1 MIFSATCGLYK
12 RHEYVTIDVQLYI
25 SSSKGSIPA
34 NQKAQYDASV
44 KRILASKCILSRIL
58 VGTVPEFQNYSYEE
72 AENAIIES
80 PVISGQ
86 RMRPDDRNRTEAV
99 QGLNTES
106 NLPGEGEVTFDIVF
120 TVLTRDG
127 EPQKLYINIEA
138 QKSIHLPYDLVSR
151 SIFYPARLLSEQ
163 LDREFTTNS
172 YDKIKKVY
180 SIWICMT
187 SPKKSRK
194 KLPANTIVHY
204 QIKPEIV
211 YPTKNIPEVS
221 FGRYDLFSTI
231 FINLVSDRNETDDKL
246 IGMLSALLSRVL
258 GANEKKRILEEQYGI
273 PMTRAIDEEVQSMC
287 NLSEG
292 IVEETTERLEEKYGN
307 ILSEKDKAISEKD
320 KAIYEKDKAISEKD
334 QEIARLK
341 QLLKESGK

>member
-72 AENAIIES
+72 AENAIIGS

-86 RMRPDDRNRTEAV
+86 RIRPDDRNRTEAV

-246 IGMLSALLSRVL
+246 I
-258 GANEKKRILEEQYGI
+258 
-273 PMTRAIDEEVQSMC
+273 
-287 NLSEG
+287 
-292 IVEETTERLEEKYGN
+292 
-307 ILSEKDKAISEKD
+307 
-320 KAIYEKDKAISEKD
+320 
-334 QEIARLK
+334 
-341 QLLKESGK
+341 